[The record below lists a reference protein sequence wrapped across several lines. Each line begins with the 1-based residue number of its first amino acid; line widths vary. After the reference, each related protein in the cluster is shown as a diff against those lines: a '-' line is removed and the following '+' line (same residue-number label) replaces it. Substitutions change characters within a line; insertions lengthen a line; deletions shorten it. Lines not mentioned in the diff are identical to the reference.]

1 MPDVVVVGAG
11 PAGSTLAYRLAQR
24 GIDVALLE
32 KSGLPRVKPCGGGLD
47 ATFFQYIPDGID
59 VTPFVQDWT
68 VEVVVRYQGGHERTF
83 PLPENVGMAERS
95 SLDHFLVIQAQEM
108 GVHVRDNATVDR
120 VERQPDGTYEVDAG
134 GETLRARVVV
144 GADGAYSSVARLT
157 DIATPR
163 TIFVAA
169 EWDLHAPAEVLEEW
183 RGRMLF
189 DCSVRPVGYAW
200 VFPKEHYLN
209 IGFGLPQRLARM
221 VHTFTED
228 FARRT
233 GLDPAWGYERRA
245 HWLPFARKGSEA
257 VKDGVVLVG
266 DAAGVADPTSGA
278 GISWSVRS
286 SAQAAPWIERSL
298 NGEGLAAL
306 AGYQH
311 DYEDRLAEVDA
322 GLALRNVFF
331 AAMALRRRI
340 PEAMFQRIIQ
350 VANGQGSYLD
360 WRGDHPWLYR
370 LGKLMEAVAGRRLA

>member
-11 PAGSTLAYRLAQR
+11 PAGSTLAYRLASR

-32 KSGLPRVKPCGGGLD
+32 KSELPRVKPCGGGLD
-47 ATFFQYIPDGID
+47 ASFFEYMPEGID
-59 VTPFVQDWT
+59 VTPFVEDWAE
-68 VEVVVRYQGGHERTF
+68 EVAVRYQGEHERTF
-83 PLPENVGMAERS
+83 PLPHSVGMTERS
-95 SLDHFLVIQAQEM
+95 GMDHFLVRQAQEM
-108 GVHVRDNATVDR
+108 GATVRDNASVGR

-134 GETLRARVVV
+134 GETIRARVVV
-144 GADGAYSSVARLT
+144 GADGAYSAVARLT

-169 EWDLHAPAEVLEEW
+169 EWDLHAPPDVLEDW

-189 DCSVRPVGYAW
+189 DCSVKPLGYAW
-200 VFPKEHYLN
+200 VFPKKHYLN
-209 IGFGLPQRLARM
+209 IGFGLPQRMARQ
-221 VHTFTED
+221 VHTFTER

-233 GLDPAWGYERRA
+233 GLDPDWGYERRA

-257 VKDGVVLVG
+257 VKGGVLLVG

-298 NGEGLAAL
+298 NGEGLAVL

-311 DYEDRLAEVDA
+311 DYEERLAEVDA
-322 GLALRNVFF
+322 SLALRNVFF

-340 PEAMFQRIIQ
+340 PEGLFERIIQ
-350 VANGQGSYLD
+350 VASGEGSYLE
-360 WRGDHPWLYR
+360 WRESHQWLYR
-370 LGKLMEAVAGRRLA
+370 IGKFVEAVAGRRMR